1 MLQLKASVSEKL
13 EKERKKVKEKREQWE
28 GPAIKVRLS
37 RSPHRDWKTWDKGTR
52 KERKRESK
60 KGRERARERER
71 RRERGRNKEKKMET

>member
-37 RSPHRDWKTWDKGTR
+37 RSPHRDWKT
-52 KERKRESK
+52 
-60 KGRERARERER
+60 
-71 RRERGRNKEKKMET
+71 